1 MRPEEMRVSE
11 RRASSLIFA
20 ASRRGSTEAQF
31 LTAMVLTSCFEGKG
45 SALESATLQAVLID
59 LRSNFPLQ
67 FPPQFQSPLDRR
79 QRSAG
84 RITRAHAFTIGF
96 STRWIHNSVL
106 GLTECHH
113 QQDRVHDSLK
123 KDASNR
129 RPVEARFLANATVIS
144 CPHSGGFHHRYCW
157 RDTTGKSA
165 FETHLTPHVVH
176 VTGTPRKQLV
186 SRLESPHALPHVGRA
201 GRPSRVSCN
210 SKPSLTASSR
220 SY

>member
-1 MRPEEMRVSE
+1 
-11 RRASSLIFA
+11 
-20 ASRRGSTEAQF
+20 
-31 LTAMVLTSCFEGKG
+31 MVLTSCFEGKG

-144 CPHSGGFHHRYCW
+144 SPHFGGFHHRYCW
-157 RDTTGKSA
+157 A
-165 FETHLTPHVVH
+165 
-176 VTGTPRKQLV
+176 
-186 SRLESPHALPHVGRA
+186 
-201 GRPSRVSCN
+201 
-210 SKPSLTASSR
+210 
-220 SY
+220 